1 MILNHILFF
10 GCWVVFYSL
19 HSLLLSNKVKAKQPF
34 GPKTYRLIYSIFSTL
49 TFGFT
54 LLLGASIYS
63 GFVLPPNQTTFAI
76 GLLIASLG
84 FFVIKRGFRNYS
96 LRVFLG
102 LKKEDASETALK
114 TDKLQGKIR
123 HPLYSGTILIFL
135 GYFIYNPLLVN
146 LISLIALLIYL
157 PIGIYFEEKKLIEIH
172 GKAYLKYKEEVP
184 ALLPK
189 FRLF

>member
-34 GPKTYRLIYSIFSTL
+34 SPKAYRLIYSIFSTFTL
-49 TFGFT
+49 GFT

-63 GFVLPPNQTTFAI
+63 GFVLPPSQITFAI

-84 FFVIKRGFRNYS
+84 FFVMKRAFRNYS

-102 LKKEDASETALK
+102 FKKEEKTDDTLK

-123 HPLYSGTILIFL
+123 HPLYSGIILLFF

-146 LISLIALLIYL
+146 LISLVALMIYL

-184 ALLPK
+184 ALIPK
-189 FRLF
+189 IRLF